1 MALETS
7 GYISLGGN
15 VAGRSVAKELND
27 GAPNFTSTISLNDG
41 NVRSLAQRTGSVS
54 ISMSHLRGKSA
65 SVDTQTVTVGLYSIT
80 IYGNTSNTRGFSTG
94 LTGSISDGTC
104 NFKSGA
110 TIEYLAYSD
119 QNGNTAK
126 QVQFRLNGN
135 HSNSGFTT
143 MSVAGTNYART
154 SASYVYTGG
163 KSYWTWS
170 SSTNPFGTT
179 SGATKVVTFS

>member
-1 MALETS
+1 MALQTS
-7 GYISLGGN
+7 GM
-15 VAGRSVAKELND
+15 
-27 GAPNFTSTISLNDG
+27 ISLNDIHVEAG
-41 NVRSLAQRTGSVS
+41 GSS
-54 ISMSHLRGKSA
+54 GTACTINDSDIRGLIGKSSGAAMDFADWYGA
-65 SVDTQTVTVGLYSIT
+65 SNVVDTQTVTVGLYSIT
-80 IYGNTSNTRGFSTG
+80 VYGNTSNTRGFSTG

>member
-1 MALETS
+1 MALPTS
-7 GYISLGGN
+7 GALSLNQMHVEAGGSSGTT
-15 VAGRSVAKELND
+15 A
-27 GAPNFTSTISLNDG
+27 SLNDADIRG
-41 NVRSLAQRTGSVS
+41 LISKGSGAT
-54 ISMSHLRGKSA
+54 MSFNEWYGASA
-65 SVDTQTVTVGLYSIT
+65 ALDTQTVTVGLYSIT
-80 IYGNTSNTRGFSTG
+80 IYGSTSNTRGFSTG

>member
-1 MALETS
+1 MALQTS
-7 GYISLGGN
+7 GM
-15 VAGRSVAKELND
+15 
-27 GAPNFTSTISLNDG
+27 ISLNDIHVEAG
-41 NVRSLAQRTGSVS
+41 GSSGTACTINDSDIRGLINKSSGAAMDFADWYGASNV
-54 ISMSHLRGKSA
+54 I
-65 SVDTQTVTVGLYSIT
+65 DTQTVTVGLFSIT
-80 IYGNTSNTRGFSTG
+80 VYGTTNNIRGFSAG

-119 QNGNTAK
+119 QNGTTNK
-126 QVQFRLNGN
+126 EVQFRLDGN

-154 SASYVYTGG
+154 SASYVYSGG
-163 KSYWTWS
+163 NSYWRWTVS
-170 SSTNPFGTT
+170 SNPFGTT

>member
-1 MALETS
+1 MALLTS
-7 GYISLGGN
+7 GYIALGGN

-27 GAPNFTSTISLNDG
+27 GAPNFTSTISLNDS

-65 SVDTQTVTVGLYSIT
+65 LVDTQTVTVGVFSLT
-80 IYGNTSNTRGFSTG
+80 VYGSTNNIRGFSAG
-94 LTGSISDGTC
+94 ITGSISDGTC

-119 QNGNTAK
+119 QNGTTNK
-126 QVQFRLNGN
+126 EVQFRLDGN

-154 SASYVYTGG
+154 SASYVYSGG
-163 KSYWTWS
+163 NSYWRWTVS
-170 SSTNPFGTT
+170 SNPFGTT

>member
-1 MALETS
+1 MALQTS
-7 GYISLGGN
+7 GM
-15 VAGRSVAKELND
+15 
-27 GAPNFTSTISLNDG
+27 ISLNDIHVEAG
-41 NVRSLAQRTGSVS
+41 GSSGTACTINDSDIRGLIGKASGAAMDFADWYGASNV
-54 ISMSHLRGKSA
+54 I
-65 SVDTQTVTVGLYSIT
+65 DTQTVTVGLYSIT
-80 IYGNTSNTRGFSTG
+80 VYGSTSNIRGFSAG

-119 QNGNTAK
+119 QNGTTNK
-126 QVQFRLNGN
+126 EVQFRLDGN

-154 SASYVYTGG
+154 SASYVYSGG
-163 KSYWTWS
+163 NSYWRWTVS
-170 SSTNPFGTT
+170 SNPFGTT